1 MVKLKGLSQYVK
13 TILSPITQVRN
24 VTSASLFA
32 LAQGNVGKNASLFES
47 VDLVLRDLID
57 RELKLKGNGKYKKF
71 ADDRFDFS
79 LNDEVLDFLVD
90 LQNRGVIGSS
100 AQLREIQANLRQGL
114 GYRGMNDVTD
124 IRADKEEWQIQ
135 IRYSCGI

>member
-1 MVKLKGLSQYVK
+1 MYGYAIPKPMYEAMSNVINERTSVMGDIARGLYYPMVKLKGISQYAK

-57 RELKLKGNGKYKKF
+57 KELKLKGTGKVSKL
-71 ADDRFDFS
+71 ANDRFDF
-79 LNDEVLDFLVD
+79 
-90 LQNRGVIGSS
+90 R
-100 AQLREIQANLRQGL
+100 
-114 GYRGMNDVTD
+114 
-124 IRADKEEWQIQ
+124 
-135 IRYSCGI
+135 